1 MNPEVLKKLK
11 GKLLASEKF
20 DLGDVPTSSYA
31 LNKVISGDYLKGI
44 PIGGITQFKG
54 ESSTAKSAFVTD
66 ILCQAQKKGYYTILN
81 DAEKAF
87 NPEFAKI
94 FNIDPS
100 QLIYLSEECIEDAF
114 DELEKTINAIREIDK
129 DTPIV
134 AAYDSLAVSPTK
146 KELDAK
152 TYEQSPVDG
161 AYRAKVMGGCLR
173 KMNSKLRKQK
183 IALIVVNQIR
193 SKIGVM
199 YGSPD
204 TNAAGGR
211 SLEYYIHVDLKT
223 ISNKTSDVQKD
234 DEENPLGISGKV
246 KNTKNKVSI
255 PFRECDF
262 DLVYNKGFD
271 PLAGLLDWLIKD
283 GIVKQNGAWYDYNS
297 KKFQKKDFAS
307 LDPVKWLS
315 NNNVEFSG

>member
-11 GKLLASEKF
+11 GKLLSSEKF

-31 LNKVISGDYLKGI
+31 LNRVISGNYFQGI
-44 PIGGITQFKG
+44 PIGGITQFRG

-66 ILCQAQKKGYYTILN
+66 ILCQAQKKGYYTILQ

-94 FNIDPS
+94 FNIDPM
-100 QLIYLSEECIEDAF
+100 QLVYGSEESIEDAF
-114 DELEKTINAIREIDK
+114 DWIAKTIDEIRAIDK

-134 AAYDSLAVSPTK
+134 VAYDSLAVSPTK
-146 KELDAK
+146 KELDAT

-161 AYRAKVMGGCLR
+161 AYRAKIMGGCLR
-173 KMNSKLRKQK
+173 KMNSRLRKQK
-183 IALIVVNQIR
+183 IALVVVNQLR
-193 SKIGVM
+193 SKINVM

-204 TNAAGGR
+204 VNAAGGR

-223 ISNKTSDVQKD
+223 ISNKTSDIQN
-234 DEENPLGISGKV
+234 DEFGNPTGVTGKV
-246 KNTKNKVSI
+246 RNTKNKIAI
-255 PFRECDF
+255 PFKECEF
-262 DLVYNKGFD
+262 ELTYNKGFD
-271 PLAGLLDWLIKD
+271 PLAGILPWLIKD
-283 GIVKQNGAWYDYNS
+283 GIVTQNGAWYDYNG

-307 LDPVKWLS
+307 LNPAEWL
-315 NNNVEFSG
+315 NKTNVVSG